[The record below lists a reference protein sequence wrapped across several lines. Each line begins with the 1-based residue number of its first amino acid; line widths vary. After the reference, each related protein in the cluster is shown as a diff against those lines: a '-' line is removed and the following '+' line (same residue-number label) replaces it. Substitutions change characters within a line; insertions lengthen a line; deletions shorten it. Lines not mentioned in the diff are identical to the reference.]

1 MVTIITGGENS
12 SREKMF
18 SDRIKSMAEKGNSVL
33 VIVPD
38 QFSFEYEKKLYGIMG
53 AQLFNKISTAGF
65 NRLSEKIAEQYGG
78 FSRENA
84 NDNAKIILMY
94 RAVRRLSRSGEVK
107 FYKKNLDKGSF
118 ISELIK
124 LVGQFR
130 ESGVTCNDL
139 QLAAERLEGSV
150 SLKLFDLS
158 RIYRY
163 YLEELDKAKMRDT
176 LSAMAEAVKLAGD
189 NGFFKGKSVFVT
201 AFNSFTFD
209 ERKMLDLC
217 VAHGDNLIVS
227 LLVDEEC
234 TSKYSSHPFAVT
246 VKTAQQIRNMAQ
258 DHNKSLE
265 QLTAEETEYR
275 SFDIMHLSKN
285 LYNFNKTEYKAKSN
299 DVQIYSADDMYEE
312 AEFICAEICRLVR
325 EEGFRYNDIAVSARD
340 LSLCSMVLEGAFEK
354 YEIPY
359 YLDIRDSISS
369 SAIVHYINAVF
380 KTVLTKKFRT
390 ENIMKLIKS
399 PLFGILNYDA
409 SELEEY
415 CQVWNVDGDM
425 WLSPFTAA
433 NNTYAAEK
441 INKLREQIIDPLVKF
456 KTNCA
461 DATAKQICEAFYAL
475 LIDIKLSE
483 QTYSLVK
490 RASASDN
497 ETQLEFSRNLRQIWN
512 MTLSAVKSVY
522 ECLGDEKISLRQ
534 FYELFRLMLSQMQ
547 TSNPPQKLDCVR
559 ITEAG
564 RSRAD
569 NVKVMFAA
577 EVNDGIFPA
586 PVKQGGIVTER
597 EKELLSRS
605 QNIDIESG
613 AMNDFKNEKL
623 IVYSTLSAPT
633 DKLYITYSRADLL
646 GNEKRPSAVVKEVKQ
661 ITGVDEKLVS
671 SVPADFFCTT
681 YKTAYNKFIEMSRKD
696 GAVVS
701 AIRESVRGSAFYD
714 NKLSN
719 IFSANGKS
727 EFSMSG
733 TMAEKVFFKGDI
745 TEVSPTKLDTYF
757 KCPFM
762 YFCSYGL
769 KLKKPV
775 KAEINPL
782 STGNIIH
789 SLLEKILRGKDGE
802 RFNKEFPDMSD
813 GEIKEF
819 IDKAFNEYYEKEMG
833 GDFGKTKTFAYL
845 FGQLKEKAFFIVK
858 FVKAELKGSNFEPV
872 LLEHKIEHKE
882 DHDCFTITLDDG
894 RKIVLAGTIDRA
906 DIMTD
911 KKGKRYVRIVDY
923 KTGKM
928 KFSLSKLYNG
938 LNLQM
943 LVYLSTL
950 LETKNELTE
959 NDILNQAGVV
969 YFTFG
974 TSPGKKEDVE
984 DSYETLYAAAC
995 EERISGYDKSG
1006 EYIKNKDVKNSMKS
1020 MVRKYAKGQTEVEDE
1035 SFTAMRT
1042 FANQK
1047 VKEYGD
1053 KLLNGGIP
1061 AKPVKDACSY
1071 CDFQGICGRA
1081 FPDDCVDTDDK
1092 KYAELMEDEI
1102 NKIIKLSKKTEE
1114 GDDGK

>member
-12 SREKMF
+12 GRGNMF
-18 SDRIKSMAEKGNSVL
+18 ADRIKTAAENGGNVL

-53 AQLFNKISTAGF
+53 AQLFNRISTAGF

-94 RAVRRLSRSGEVK
+94 RAVKRLSRSGEVK

-130 ESGVTCNDL
+130 ESGVTPDDL
-139 QLAAERLEGSV
+139 QLAAESLEGSV
-150 SLKLFDLS
+150 SLKLFDIS
-158 RIYRY
+158 RLYRY
-163 YLEELDKAKMRDT
+163 YLEELDRAKMKDT
-176 LSAMAEAVKLAGD
+176 LSAMAEAVKLAD
-189 NGFFKGKSVFVT
+189 ENGFFKGKSVFVT
-201 AFNSFTFD
+201 AFNSFTYD
-209 ERKMLDLC
+209 ERKMLELC
-217 VAHGDNLIVS
+217 AAQGDNMTVS
-227 LLVDEEC
+227 LLIDEEC
-234 TSKYSSHPFAVT
+234 TSKFSSHPFAVT
-246 VKTAQQIRNMAQ
+246 VRTAQQIRNMAQ
-258 DHNKSLE
+258 SHNKSLE
-265 QLTAEETEYR
+265 QISAQDTYYK

-285 LYNFNKTEYKAKSN
+285 LYNFNKTEYKSKSN
-299 DVQIYSADDMYEE
+299 DVKIYSADDMYEE

-325 EEGFRYNDIAVSARD
+325 EEGCRYNDIAVSARD
-340 LSLCSMVLEGAFEK
+340 LSACSMVLEGAFEK

-359 YLDIRDSISS
+359 YLDMQDSVSA
-369 SAIVHYINAVF
+369 SAIVHYINAIFRTALTRKF
-380 KTVLTKKFRT
+380 KT

-425 WLSPFTAA
+425 WLSPFTAGGE
-433 NNTYAAEK
+433 NSYAVEK
-441 INKLREQIIDPLVKF
+441 INRLREGIIDPLVKF
-456 KTNCA
+456 KTACA

-483 QTYSLVK
+483 QTYSLMK
-490 RASASDN
+490 RASVSDN
-497 ETQLEFSRNLRQIWN
+497 ETQLEFARELKQIWN

-534 FYELFRLMLSQMQ
+534 FYELFGLMLSRMK

-559 ITEAG
+559 ITDAG

-569 NVKVMFAA
+569 NVKVMFVT
-577 EVNDGIFPA
+577 EVNDGVFPA
-586 PVKQGGIVTER
+586 PVKQGGLVTER
-597 EKELLSRS
+597 EKELLRQSR
-605 QNIDIESG
+605 NIDIDSG
-613 AMNDFKNEKL
+613 ALNDFQNEKL
-623 IVYSTLSAPT
+623 TVYSALSAPT

-646 GNEKRPSAVVKEVKQ
+646 GNEKRPSSVVKEVKQ
-661 ITGVDEKLVS
+661 ILGIGEKLVS
-671 SVPADFFCTT
+671 GMPAEFFCTS
-681 YKTAYNKFIEMSRKD
+681 YKTAYNKFIEMSRD
-696 GAVVS
+696 NS
-701 AIRESVRGSAFYD
+701 AEVRSIRESVRGSAFYD
-714 NKLSN
+714 EKLRN
-719 IFSANGKS
+719 LYPANGKS
-727 EFSMSG
+727 EFSMSRSV
-733 TMAEKVFFKGDI
+733 AEKVFFKGEV
-745 TEVSPTKLDTYF
+745 TEVSPTKLDNYF

-782 STGNIIH
+782 NTGNIIH
-789 SLLEKILRGKDGE
+789 SLLEKILKGADGE
-802 RFNKEFPDMSD
+802 QFNREFLSMSD
-813 GEIKEF
+813 EKIKDF
-819 IDKAFNEYYEKEMG
+819 IDDAFKEYYEKELG
-833 GDFGKTKTFAYL
+833 GDFGKTGTFAYA
-845 FGQLKEKAFFIVK
+845 FEQLKEKAFLIVK
-858 FVKAELKGSNFEPV
+858 FVKGELEGSAFEPV
-872 LLEHKIEHKE
+872 LIEYKIEHK
-882 DHDCFTITLDDG
+882 DDCDCFTITLEDG
-894 RKIVLAGTIDRA
+894 RKIVLAGIIDRA

-911 KKGKRYVRIVDY
+911 KKGNRYVRIVDY
-923 KTGKM
+923 KTGKT

-959 NDILNQAGVV
+959 DEALNQAGVV

-974 TSPGKKEDVE
+974 TSPDKKDDVE

-995 EERISGYDKSG
+995 EDRVNGYDKSG
-1006 EYIKNKDVKNSMKS
+1006 EYIKNKDVKKSMKS

-1042 FANQK
+1042 FANRK

-1053 KLLNGGIP
+1053 SLLKGDIS
-1061 AKPVKDACSY
+1061 AKSVKDACSY

-1092 KYAELMEDEI
+1092 KYETLMKEEI
-1102 NKIIKLSKKTEE
+1102 EKIIDESKEN
-1114 GDDGK
+1114 GKGEDC

>member
-12 SREKMF
+12 GREKMF
-18 SDRIKSMAEKGNSVL
+18 SDRIRSAAENGGDVL

-84 NDNAKIILMY
+84 NDNAKMILMY
-94 RAVRRLSRSGEVK
+94 RAVRRLSRSGEVR

-130 ESGVTCNDL
+130 ESGVTPDDL

-150 SLKLFDLS
+150 SLKLFDISAL
-158 RIYRY
+158 YRY
-163 YLEELDKAKMRDT
+163 YLEELDRAGMKDT
-176 LSAMAEAVKLAGD
+176 HSAMSEAVKLAD
-189 NGFFKGKSVFVT
+189 ENGFFKGKSLFVT
-201 AFNSFTFD
+201 AFNSFTYD
-209 ERKMLDLC
+209 ERKMLELC
-217 VAHGDNLIVS
+217 VSQGDNFTVS
-227 LLVDEEC
+227 LLTDEEC
-234 TSKYSSHPFAVT
+234 TSKFSSHPFAVT

-258 DHNKSLE
+258 SHNKSLE
-265 QLTAEETEYR
+265 QLSAQETYYS

-285 LYNFNKTEYKAKSN
+285 LYNFNKTEYKSCSG
-299 DVQIYSADDMYEE
+299 DVKIYSADDMYEE

-325 EEGFRYNDIAVSARD
+325 EEGCRYNDIAVSARD
-340 LSLCSMVLEGAFEK
+340 LSACAMVLEGAFEK

-359 YLDIRDSISS
+359 YLDIRDSVSA
-369 SAIVHYINAVF
+369 SAIVHYINAIFRTALTRKF
-380 KTVLTKKFRT
+380 KT

-425 WLSPFTAA
+425 WLSPFTAG
-433 NNTYAAEK
+433 NNSYAMEK
-441 INKLREQIIDPLVKF
+441 INGLREGIIAPLVKF
-456 KTNCA
+456 KTACA

-483 QTYSLVK
+483 QTYSLMK
-490 RASASDN
+490 RASLSDN
-497 ETQLEFSRNLRQIWN
+497 ETQLEFARDLKQIWN
-512 MTLSAVKSVY
+512 MTLSAVKSIY

-534 FYELFRLMLSQMQ
+534 YYELFGLMLSQMK

-569 NVKVMFAA
+569 NIKVMFVT
-577 EVNDGIFPA
+577 EVNDGIFPS
-586 PVKQGGIVTER
+586 PVKQGGLVTER
-597 EKELLSRS
+597 EKELLRQS
-605 QNIDIESG
+605 QNIDIDSG
-613 AMNDFKNEKL
+613 ALNDFQNEKL
-623 IVYSTLSAPT
+623 TVYSALSAPT
-633 DKLYITYSRADLL
+633 DRLYITYSRADLL
-646 GNEKRPSAVVKEVKQ
+646 GNEKRPSSIVKEVRQ
-661 ITGVDEKLVS
+661 ILGIGETLVS
-671 SVPADFFCTT
+671 SIPAEFFCTS

-696 GAVVS
+696 GAEVRAV
-701 AIRESVRGSAFYD
+701 RESVRGSAFYD
-714 NKLSN
+714 DKLNNLYS
-719 IFSANGKS
+719 SNGKTV
-727 EFSMSG
+727 FSLSPSVS
-733 TMAEKVFFKGDI
+733 EKVFFKGEV
-745 TEVSPTKLDTYF
+745 TEVSPTKLDNYF

-775 KAEINPL
+775 KVEIDPL
-782 STGNIIH
+782 NTGNMIH
-789 SLLEKILRGKDGE
+789 SLLERILRGDNGE
-802 RFNKEFPDMSD
+802 AFNRAFLSMSD
-813 GEIKEF
+813 EEIKAF
-819 IDKAFNEYYEKEMG
+819 IDAALKDYYEKELG
-833 GDFGKTKTFAYL
+833 GDFGKTSTFAYA
-845 FGQLKEKAFFIVK
+845 FNQLKEKAFFIVK
-858 FVKAELKGSNFEPV
+858 FVRGELEGSSFEPA
-872 LLEHKIEHKE
+872 LLEYRIEHR
-882 DHDCFTITLDDG
+882 DGQDCFTITLEDG

-911 KKGKRYVRIVDY
+911 KKGNRYVRIVDY
-923 KTGKM
+923 KTGRT

-974 TSPGKKEDVE
+974 TSPDKKDDTQE
-984 DSYETLYAAAC
+984 SYETLYASAC
-995 EERISGYDKSG
+995 EDRVNGYDKSG
-1006 EYIKNKDVKNSMKS
+1006 EYINNKDVKKSMKS

-1042 FANQK
+1042 FANRK
-1047 VKEYGD
+1047 VREYGNS
-1053 KLLNGGIP
+1053 LLKGVIL

-1071 CDFQGICGRA
+1071 CDFQGICGMA

-1092 KYAELMEDEI
+1092 KYAELMNGEI
-1102 NKIIKLSKKTEE
+1102 EKIIEESKEN
-1114 GDDGK
+1114 GKGEDC